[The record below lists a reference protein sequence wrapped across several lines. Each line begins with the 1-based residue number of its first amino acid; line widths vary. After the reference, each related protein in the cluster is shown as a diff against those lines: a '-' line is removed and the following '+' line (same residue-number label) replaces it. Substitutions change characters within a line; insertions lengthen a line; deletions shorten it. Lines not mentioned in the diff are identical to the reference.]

1 MNQEEEMLLGF
12 EETMLELISSCD
24 YSSYSEKLCGYR
36 IKTFSM
42 ITANDIDRLVCL
54 IDKMRPSSIIDFGC
68 GAGELIKYIAD
79 KKHIK
84 CVGAEPSKKVC
95 YELNRKYANTYL
107 NYNSYNLNYIDS
119 IEEKYDLVLL
129 VDSLYF
135 VADINSTI
143 LNLFKILSPN
153 GKIIVFFSEYEF
165 KHVEEKPITD
175 KNTVLGKVLINN
187 RIKYEAFD
195 VTNNEY
201 KYWSDA
207 LQIGAE
213 YCKRDS
219 LDCHELLLKNYE
231 EAKFIMEKIENS
243 ESKRY
248 LYVIG

>member
-1 MNQEEEMLLGF
+1 MYA
-12 EETMLELISSCD
+12 IR
-24 YSSYSEKLCGYR
+24 SYY
-36 IKTFSM
+36 
-42 ITANDIDRLVCL
+42 A
-54 IDKMRPSSIIDFGC
+54 
-68 GAGELIKYIAD
+68 
-79 KKHIK
+79 
-84 CVGAEPSKKVC
+84 SKKVC

-213 YCKRDS
+213 YCKS
-219 LDCHELLLKNYE
+219 VITSYSIHYTKLYE
-231 EAKFIMEKIENS
+231 FSILTGSGAHARKARKIH
-243 ESKRY
+243 
-248 LYVIG
+248 